1 MITILIMLELFPQ
14 HVSNQLLKKSNPV
27 RFTGLNASGSNKY
40 NERKYEVNSANADV
54 MKMWKKNS
62 VLFLFSQNTSL
73 FGSSLVQYAI
83 MWYIVLNTQ
92 SGMMMTIAVLCGF
105 LPTFVLSPIA
115 GVWADR
121 YNRKMLIVLADALV
135 ATATLFLAIT
145 FLMGYEEFWLLFLM
159 YAIRA
164 VGTGIQTPA
173 IGAILPQF
181 VPEDKL
187 TKVNGINGS
196 IQALTLLASP
206 AISALLLT
214 VTAIEMI
221 FFIDVITAAIA
232 ITTVLFFLHIPVHA
246 KALQEQT
253 NDYITDLKIG
263 AEYIKNHDFLKLF
276 LLFYAIFFILIA
288 PASFLTP
295 LQVVRSFGEE
305 VWRLS
310 ALEISFSLG
319 MVAGGAIIAAWGGFK
334 NKTHTLFLASVMNG
348 ICVFAL
354 GIVPV
359 FWIYLFFFGIIGV
372 SIPFFNTPSTVLLQE
387 KVEESFL
394 GRVFGVTVMI
404 STSMMPLGMLIF
416 GPISDSIKI
425 EWMLIGTGILI
436 FIQGF
441 FLIGSKVL
449 REAGKPKVV

>member
-1 MITILIMLELFPQ
+1 MEPT
-14 HVSNQLLKKSNPV
+14 
-27 RFTGLNASGSNKY
+27 
-40 NERKYEVNSANADV
+40 NENV
-54 MKMWKKNS
+54 MDLWKKNS
-62 VLFLFSQNTSL
+62 VLFLFSQNISL

-92 SGMMMTIAVLCGF
+92 SGIMMTIAVLCGF
-105 LPTFVLSPIA
+105 LPTFILSPIA

-121 YNRKMLIVLADALV
+121 YNRKMMIVLADALV
-135 ATATLFLAIT
+135 ATATLILAIT
-145 FLMGYEEFWLLFLM
+145 FLMGYEEFWLLFFM

-187 TKVNGINGS
+187 TRINGINGS
-196 IQALTLLASP
+196 VQALTMLVSP

-214 VTAIEMI
+214 VAAIELI
-221 FFIDVITAAIA
+221 FFIDVITAVIA
-232 ITTVLFFLHIPVHA
+232 ITTMLFFLKIPVHA
-246 KALQEQT
+246 KALQAQT
-253 NDYITDLKIG
+253 NSYITDLKLG
-263 AEYIKNHDFLKLF
+263 LEYIKNHDFLKLF
-276 LLFYAIFFILIA
+276 FLFYAVFFVLIA

-319 MVAGGAIIAAWGGFK
+319 MMAGGGIIAAWGGFR
-334 NKTHTLFLASVMNG
+334 NKTHTLMMASLING
-348 ICVFAL
+348 ICIFAL
-354 GIVPV
+354 GAVPV
-359 FWIYLFFFGIIGV
+359 FWIYLLFMGFIGMT
-372 SIPFFNTPSTVLLQE
+372 IPFFNTTSIVLLQE

-441 FLIGSKVL
+441 FLAGSKVL
-449 REAGKPKVV
+449 RKAGESGKA

>member
-1 MITILIMLELFPQ
+1 MYT
-14 HVSNQLLKKSNPV
+14 VCLKPAAEKVDSSQV
-27 RFTGLNASGSNKY
+27 HRAERIIRQKY
-40 NERKYEVNSANADV
+40 QERKYGVNSAYQDV
-54 MKMWKKNS
+54 MKIWKKNAA
-62 VLFLFSQNTSL
+62 LFLFSQNISL

-135 ATATLFLAIT
+135 AMATLFLAIT
-145 FLMGYEEFWLLFLM
+145 FLMGYKEFWLLLLM
-159 YAIRA
+159 YAVRA

-173 IGAILPQF
+173 VGAILPQF

-187 TKVNGINGS
+187 TRVNGINGS
-196 IQALTLLASP
+196 IQAVAMLISP

-214 VTAIEMI
+214 VTTIEMI

-232 ITTVLFFLHIPVHA
+232 IITVFFFLHIPVHA
-246 KALQEQT
+246 KAMQEQT
-253 NDYITDLKIG
+253 NDYLTDLKLGI
-263 AEYIKNHDFLKLF
+263 EYIKNHDFLKLF
-276 LLFYAIFFILIA
+276 LLFYGIFFILIA
-288 PASFLTP
+288 PAAFLTP

-319 MVAGGAIIAAWGGFK
+319 MMAGGAVIAAWGGFR
-334 NKTHTLFLASVMNG
+334 NKTHTLFLASLMNG

-359 FWIYLFFFGIIGV
+359 FSIYLLFMGIMGF

-387 KVEESFL
+387 KIEESFM
-394 GRVFGVTVMI
+394 GRVFGVILMI

-416 GPISDSIKI
+416 GPMSDFIKI
-425 EWMLIGTGILI
+425 EWIMIGTGLLI
-436 FIQGF
+436 FAQGF
-441 FLIGSKVL
+441 FLIGSNVL
-449 REAGKPKVV
+449 REAGKPKGG

>member
-1 MITILIMLELFPQ
+1 MEPT
-14 HVSNQLLKKSNPV
+14 
-27 RFTGLNASGSNKY
+27 
-40 NERKYEVNSANADV
+40 NENV
-54 MKMWKKNS
+54 MDLWKKNS
-62 VLFLFSQNTSL
+62 VLFLFSQNISL

-92 SGMMMTIAVLCGF
+92 SGIMMTIAVLCGF
-105 LPTFVLSPIA
+105 LPTFILSPIA

-121 YNRKMLIVLADALV
+121 YNRKMMIVLADALV
-135 ATATLFLAIT
+135 ATATLILAIT
-145 FLMGYEEFWLLFLM
+145 FLMGYEEFWLLFFM

-187 TKVNGINGS
+187 TRINGINGS
-196 IQALTLLASP
+196 VQALTMLVSP

-214 VTAIEMI
+214 VAAIELI
-221 FFIDVITAAIA
+221 FFIDVITAVIA
-232 ITTVLFFLHIPVHA
+232 ITTMLFFLKIPVHA
-246 KALQEQT
+246 KALQAQT
-253 NDYITDLKIG
+253 NSYITDLKLG
-263 AEYIKNHDFLKLF
+263 LEYIKNHDFLKLF
-276 LLFYAIFFILIA
+276 FLFYAVFFVLIA

-319 MVAGGAIIAAWGGFK
+319 MMAGGGIIAAWGGFR
-334 NKTHTLFLASVMNG
+334 NKTHTLMMASLING
-348 ICVFAL
+348 ICIFAL
-354 GIVPV
+354 GAVPV
-359 FWIYLFFFGIIGV
+359 FWIYLLFMGFIGMT
-372 SIPFFNTPSTVLLQE
+372 IPFFNTTSIVLLQE

-441 FLIGSKVL
+441 FLAGSKVL
-449 REAGKPKVV
+449 RKAGEPGKA